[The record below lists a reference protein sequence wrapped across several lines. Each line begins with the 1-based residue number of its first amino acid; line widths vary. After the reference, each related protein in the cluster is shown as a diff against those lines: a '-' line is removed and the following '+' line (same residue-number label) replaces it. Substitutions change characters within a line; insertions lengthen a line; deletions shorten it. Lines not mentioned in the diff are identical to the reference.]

1 MISLKCP
8 TCGQTQRL
16 PDEVLGQKINCP
28 SCGAAFRVG
37 SAKPAAPGAGAAPAP
52 APAATV
58 TLPPVAPSTTTALP
72 AASPAPSMA
81 STPPP
86 APPPGA
92 FDQPVPARKVKPSR
106 PDPAE
111 EQPRGLPAWAFACIG
126 AAAALVIG
134 GIGTLGWV
142 YFGSRPAKVPDPSID
157 VIQGVASSSPAP
169 ATTPAALPVAT
180 VPGSQAAPPT
190 VAAAGNAGTRWSFN
204 SAAPGNSPPAQVG
217 LAPSAPVAPVASA
230 APASAG
236 PAPATPPPANGP
248 LTTAQIVAR
257 WEPSVALVRGHAS
270 IGTGFVVRPGII
282 ATNAHVIDEEFI
294 SSLEVQFP
302 SAPEGKKGPLSA
314 ELLYEDARRDIAF
327 LSVPTDLPPTEIAPS
342 YNFTKGEDI
351 LAIGNPGLGED
362 VVLENAISRGVM
374 SSKTVIDGMNFLQ
387 LNIAINPGNSGGP
400 IFDSSGRVIGV
411 ATLKSSKAEAM
422 AFCIPA
428 EELNAALNQLG
439 TPLPEVDSRHRSRV
453 AFKMLTAAGAMYG
466 IGLEIRAALL
476 VRTQPGARPNF
487 VPTEPIA
494 KLDETIKTLDEKL
507 FSLVDQ
513 EIPAI
518 KADESMAQGMRDRLE
533 GLWKTYQSMKILY
546 THPNRQ
552 AAQYVSEVQ
561 ILRARLLKQVQ
572 LMQRDLNMAVPA
584 ELVRILKVRATDDV
598 SPTIVTRIVPS
609 HVQSRIMRG
618 PTRLA
623 PRGPINPRASV
634 GNSARDRMQSARD
647 RMRSRMQNNR

>member
-8 TCGQTQRL
+8 TCGQAQRL
-16 PDEVLGQKINCP
+16 PDDVLGQKILCP
-28 SCGAAFRVG
+28 SCGAVFRVG
-37 SAKPAAPGAGAAPAP
+37 PAKPAGVGAGAVPAP
-52 APAATV
+52 SAP
-58 TLPPVAPSTTTALP
+58 PAPSMVSSPTA
-72 AASPAPSMA
+72 AAPAPSMA

-92 FDQPVPARKVKPSR
+92 FGQPVPVRKPRPSN
-106 PDPAE
+106 PEPAAE
-111 EQPRGLPAWAFACIG
+111 EPRGLPAWVFACIG

-134 GIGTLGWV
+134 GLGTLAWA
-142 YFGSRPAKVPDPSID
+142 FIGSRPAKMPDPSID

-169 ATTPAALPVAT
+169 SPTPVALPVAP
-180 VPGSQAAPPT
+180 VSGSQAVPPPS
-190 VAAAGNAGTRWSFN
+190 VAAAGNAGSRWSFN
-204 SAAPGNSPPAQVG
+204 SASPKGAMPA
-217 LAPSAPVAPVASA
+217 LVASA
-230 APASAG
+230 S

-270 IGTGFVVRPGII
+270 IGTGFIVRPGVI
-282 ATNAHVIDEEFI
+282 ATNAHVINEEFI
-294 SSLEVQFP
+294 SSLDVQFP
-302 SAPEGKKGPLSA
+302 SAPEGKKGPLTA
-314 ELLYEDARRDIAF
+314 ELLYEDPRRDLAF
-327 LSVPTDLPPTEIAPS
+327 LAVPTDLPPTEIAPS
-342 YNFTKGEDI
+342 YRFTKGEDI
-351 LAIGNPGLGED
+351 LAIGNPGLGDD

-374 SSKTVIDGMNFLQ
+374 SSKTVIDGMDFLQ

-411 ATLKSSKAEAM
+411 ATLKSAKAESM

-428 EELNAALNQLG
+428 EELNTALNQLG
-439 TPLPEVDSRHRSRV
+439 TPAPEVVSRHRSRV
-453 AFKMLTAAGAMYG
+453 AFKMLTSAGALYG

-476 VRTQPGARPNF
+476 SRTKPGARPNL

-494 KLDETIKTLDEKL
+494 KLDETIKMLDEKL

-518 KADESMAQGMRDRLE
+518 QADESMAQGMRDRYQ

-552 AAQYVSEVQ
+552 PAQYASDVQ
-561 ILRARLLKQVQ
+561 TLRGRLLGQVQ
-572 LMQRDLNMAVPA
+572 TLERDLKMTVPA
-584 ELVRILKVRATDDV
+584 ELVTILKARATDG
-598 SPTIVTRIVPS
+598 SSQTMVTQIVPS
-609 HVQSRIMRG
+609 QVQSRIVRG
-618 PTRLA
+618 PTRLS
-623 PRGPINPRASV
+623 PRGPINPRAGA

-647 RMRSRMQNNR
+647 RMRSRMRNSR